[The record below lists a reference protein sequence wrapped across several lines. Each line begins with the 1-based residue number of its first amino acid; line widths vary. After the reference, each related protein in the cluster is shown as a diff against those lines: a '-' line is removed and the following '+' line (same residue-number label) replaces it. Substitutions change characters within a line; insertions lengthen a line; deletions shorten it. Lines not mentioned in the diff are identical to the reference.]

1 MPNALI
7 TVREPGRVFG
17 AQDLKSCSDHRLDL
31 FEECLL
37 SIPLR
42 RLYKTNWSTS
52 CQLGL
57 VSGIYFRYSMEWLE
71 QVNFRY

>member
-1 MPNALI
+1 MPNVLI
-7 TVREPGRVFG
+7 TVRELGRVFG
-17 AQDLKSCSDHRLDL
+17 EQGLKSCSDHWLDL
-31 FEECLL
+31 FEESLG
-37 SIPLR
+37 SIRLR

-57 VSGIYFRYSMEWLE
+57 VCGIYFRYSLEWLE